1 MALFG
6 LIKTDFERKKE
17 ELELQYLKD
26 KNEQELDLKRRKK
39 ELFLRV
45 DEKKAQLEE
54 EILNYKIEEQR
65 AKLEEALG
73 DDEEELE
80 TGNAADNMLLQ
91 LGSKL
96 LSTNS
101 PQNSSVSA
109 PIVTQNV
116 EISKQTLTD
125 EEIKALW
132 DSLPADKKAIARIAS
147 DSQVKD
153 YLNKNYPAID
163 DETIIRAIKLIKH
176 KI

>member
-65 AKLEEALG
+65 AKLDEALG
-73 DDEEELE
+73 DDDEEID

-101 PQNSSVSA
+101 PQNSPVSA
-109 PIVTQNV
+109 PTVTQNV

-125 EEIKALW
+125 EEIKAIW
-132 DSLPADKKAIARIAS
+132 ESLPADKKAIARIATE
-147 DSQVKD
+147 SQVKD
-153 YLNKNYPAID
+153 YLHKNFPNID
-163 DETIIRAIKLIKH
+163 DESINRGVKLIKH